1 MKNIKRLIF
10 IIILI
15 FAVGFLTYFLGFRT
29 GKLSNENQITSTLI
43 EEQLLSAKELTT
55 LKYKYTKVGSFEN
68 QSEFYGYKIP
78 FTLKKFII
86 SYDGEINAGVDL
98 EKMEVNVNG
107 NQINITLPEGE
118 ILSHEIDEESI
129 KIFDER
135 NSVFN
140 LLTLEDYSNFRAD
153 EKVKTEQEVIEE
165 GLLLEAKETTKE
177 ALVELL
183 NINPQIAEE
192 YEIVIK

>member
-98 EKMEVNVNG
+98 EKMEVNVNE